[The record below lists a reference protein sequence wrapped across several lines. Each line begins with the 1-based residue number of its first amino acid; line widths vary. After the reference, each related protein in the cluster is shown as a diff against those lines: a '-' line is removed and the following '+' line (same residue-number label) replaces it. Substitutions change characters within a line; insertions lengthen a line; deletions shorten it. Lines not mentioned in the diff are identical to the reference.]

1 MDAGSANAFFF
12 LYVGAFFGSCM
23 GLFLLLYNVV
33 GLVGFL
39 REDNVEPASAL
50 AKAAW
55 AVGLLSGL
63 LGPCAWVGAVLALIL
78 ARVERG
84 RIYAETSSL
93 SGATPCRMATVNG
106 GLILAMWAVL
116 SLLSLA
122 SWLST

>member
-1 MDAGSANAFFF
+1 MDGSSANAFFF
-12 LYVGAFFGSCM
+12 LYVTGFFGSCM

-39 REDNVEPASAL
+39 REDNTEPASGL

-55 AVGLLSGL
+55 AVGFFSGL
-63 LGPCAWVGAVLALIL
+63 LGPCAWVGAVLALVL

-106 GLILAMWAVL
+106 GLILAMWAILSFGSLATWL
-116 SLLSLA
+116 SL
-122 SWLST
+122 